1 MTCINQYPPI
11 LISLR
16 FFGKLVTVSVCR
28 RRLIIILGLND
39 DFSLEFRSDYI
50 LGSKHVL
57 AWLTPIIRDWK
68 ILLSSDLH
76 KYFCIR
82 FLKLVAWAFFDT
94 TVIIQLIIGLI
105 TFKSMTHPTYF
116 TEKFYLK
123 DVNGYH
129 KLIYSVVVKSQ
140 TLIWRVHDG

>member
-1 MTCINQYPPI
+1 MTFINQYPPI

-50 LGSKHVL
+50 LGSKQVL

-94 TVIIQLIIGLI
+94 TVNLLWVSSPSSPWLILRILLRNFTKRTLMAI
-105 TFKSMTHPTYF
+105 TSSF
-116 TEKFYLK
+116 
-123 DVNGYH
+123 
-129 KLIYSVVVKSQ
+129 IVVKSQ

>member
-50 LGSKHVL
+50 LGSKQVL

-82 FLKLVAWAFFDT
+82 FLKLIARAFFDT
-94 TVIIQLIIGLI
+94 TVNLL
-105 TFKSMTHPTYF
+105 
-116 TEKFYLK
+116 
-123 DVNGYH
+123 
-129 KLIYSVVVKSQ
+129 
-140 TLIWRVHDG
+140 